1 MLALYLLST
10 ESTKNTGS
18 VPSCEKVEKYYLLQ
32 ILQQPDET
40 DTLQKKANL
49 RTEWTKSTPICTP
62 QNLYCIVLN
71 NKIRLSGAITKQKNR
86 RYNYKK

>member
-49 RTEWTKSTPICTP
+49 RTE
-62 QNLYCIVLN
+62 
-71 NKIRLSGAITKQKNR
+71 
-86 RYNYKK
+86 